1 MAKVFRSF
9 VGFVMLQCAT
19 TDYLSAQE
27 VVITKIQL
35 KDHEAIISYDLK
47 DDILERRYALFL
59 YSSHDN
65 FIQPLEKV
73 SGDVGVNLSVGGNK
87 KIVWRPKEEF
97 GDDFIGNLSF
107 ELKGS
112 VYVPFIFL
120 DGFEDY
126 KELKRGKPYDLVW
139 SGGRGDNVLNFEL
152 YKGENKIAVFEERPN
167 VGNTKLTLPVKV
179 KPGKDYRLKIS
190 DKRNRDEVVFTSE
203 FTVRRKIPLALKLGA
218 FFTVGVAT
226 GLLIN
231 QLTQEDPI
239 IPAPGLP
246 TR

>member
-1 MAKVFRSF
+1 MARVFRRF
-9 VGFVMLQCAT
+9 VGFVMLQCSLLH
-19 TDYLSAQE
+19 YLSAQE

-35 KDHEAIISYDLK
+35 KDNEAIINYDLK
-47 DDILERRYALFL
+47 DDILERKYALFL
-59 YSSHDN
+59 YSSQDN

-87 KIVWRPKEEF
+87 KIVWKPKEEF
-97 GDDFIGNLSF
+97 GEDFVGQLAF

-120 DGFEDY
+120 DGFDDY

-152 YKGENKIAVFEERPN
+152 YKGENKVAVLEERPN
-167 VGNTKLTLPVKV
+167 VGNTKLILPVKV

-190 DKRNRDEVVFTSE
+190 DKRNRDEVVFTEE
-203 FTVRRKIPLALKLGA
+203 FTIRRKVPLALKLGV

-226 GLLIN
+226 GLLID

-239 IPAPGLP
+239 IPAPGVP